1 MIIKIKNLRLKTK
14 IGVYDWE
21 KNFNREIIIN
31 AEIEVK
37 NSKSINSDKLGD
49 TVDYDIITAQIK
61 EIIEKNYFKLVE
73 KLAGEIIKKIMSN
86 RKISRCKI
94 EIDKVK
100 AVKEADSVG
109 IILEKI
115 RK

>member
-37 NSKSINSDKLGD
+37 NSKSINSDKLCD
-49 TVDYDIITAQIK
+49 TVDYDELTAKIK
-61 EIIEKNYFKLVE
+61 EVVAKNYFKLIE
-73 KLAGEIIKKIMSN
+73 KLAGEIIKKIMQD
-86 RKISRCKI
+86 RRITRCKV
-94 EIDKVK
+94 EIDKMKVVK
-100 AVKEADSVG
+100 DVESFSV
-109 IILEKI
+109 ILEK
-115 RK
+115 KQK

>member
-1 MIIKIKNLRLKTK
+1 MLIKIKNLRLKTT

-37 NSKSINSDKLGD
+37 NSKSTTSDKLCD
-49 TVDYDIITAQIK
+49 TIDYDQITKNIK
-61 EIIEKNYFKLVE
+61 EVATKNHFKLIE
-73 KLAGEIIKKIMSN
+73 KLAGEIIKKIMQDK
-86 RKISRCKI
+86 RITRCKV
-94 EIDKVK
+94 EIDKMKVVK
-100 AVKEADSVG
+100 DVESFSVT
-109 IILEKI
+109 LEKV